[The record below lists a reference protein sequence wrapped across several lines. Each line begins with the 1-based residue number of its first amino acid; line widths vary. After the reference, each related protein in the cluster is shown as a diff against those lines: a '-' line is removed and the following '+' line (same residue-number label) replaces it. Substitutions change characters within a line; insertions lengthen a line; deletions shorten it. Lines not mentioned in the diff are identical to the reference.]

1 MLISCKFEI
10 KIPPFYRLLYFSGRF
25 IGTGFPQFLAYNTL
39 HKYNFL
45 NFLCYKNFAFNS
57 SFSSLENSK
66 ENGQIRIF
74 FKCIFVPLL
83 CFITKILK
91 IVKKIRIF
99 LRHGHVLLI
108 ITKTQ
113 LKFNLK
119 FIPFNTVSIHLLCR
133 H

>member
-45 NFLCYKNFAFNS
+45 NFLCNKNFTFDS

-66 ENGQIRIF
+66 ENGQIRFF

-91 IVKKIRIF
+91 SVEKNTNFFTESTCLTNHGKNPTKI
-99 LRHGHVLLI
+99 
-108 ITKTQ
+108 Q
-113 LKFNLK
+113 LKVKSF
-119 FIPFNTVSIHLLCR
+119 
-133 H
+133 

>member
-39 HKYNFL
+39 HFL
-45 NFLCYKNFAFNS
+45 NFLCNKNFTFDS

-74 FKCIFVPLL
+74 LKCIFVPLL

-91 IVKKIRIF
+91 SVEKNTIF
-99 LRHGHVLLI
+99 LQNRHALLI
-108 ITKTQ
+108 MAKIQ

-119 FIPFNTVSIHLLCR
+119 LSPFNTVSIHVLCR

>member
-45 NFLCYKNFAFNS
+45 NFLCNKNFTFDS
-57 SFSSLENSK
+57 SFSK
-66 ENGQIRIF
+66 ENGQIRFF

-91 IVKKIRIF
+91 SIEKNTTWTCLTNQNKNPTKI
-99 LRHGHVLLI
+99 
-108 ITKTQ
+108 Q
-113 LKFNLK
+113 LKVYSF
-119 FIPFNTVSIHLLCR
+119 
-133 H
+133 

>member
-1 MLISCKFEI
+1 MMLMSCKFEI

-45 NFLCYKNFAFNS
+45 NFLCNKNFTFDS

-74 FKCIFVPLL
+74 LNV
-83 CFITKILK
+83 
-91 IVKKIRIF
+91 F
-99 LRHGHVLLI
+99 LYH
-108 ITKTQ
+108 
-113 LKFNLK
+113 FYA
-119 FIPFNTVSIHLLCR
+119 S
-133 H
+133 

>member
-45 NFLCYKNFAFNS
+45 NFLCNKNFTFDS

-74 FKCIFVPLL
+74 FKHTLHFQCNIYIPITNIISTIICFFKHSRKFCDIF
-83 CFITKILK
+83 
-91 IVKKIRIF
+91 
-99 LRHGHVLLI
+99 
-108 ITKTQ
+108 
-113 LKFNLK
+113 N
-119 FIPFNTVSIHLLCR
+119 IPTC
-133 H
+133 